1 MRYLN
6 DDKHSINSK
15 SYDRCKFN
23 PKRLQK
29 EDIQIAEELCYPRIV
44 VDLLRKEPD
53 QLKRQRILCDAR
65 NGKYDKK

>member
-1 MRYLN
+1 MRYTN

-15 SYDRCKFN
+15 TYSKSAYD

-29 EDIQIAEELCYPRIV
+29 EDIQIAEELCYPRV
-44 VDLLRKEPD
+44 VIDLLRGEPD
-53 QLKRQRILCDAR
+53 QLRRQRILFDAR